1 MSPKRWWFIPLGLRF
16 LLVLIVYGFVVL
28 DGSLGFLAF
37 MPVVFLQLY
46 TDNQELQS
54 KLGDLEQRVNAMAAD

>member
-1 MSPKRWWFIPLGLRF
+1 MSRKRPWFIPVGLRF

-28 DGSLGFLAF
+28 DGSLGFLVF

-54 KLGDLEQRVNAMAAD
+54 KLGDLEQRVNAMAGD